1 MAGFLRSGGSGG
13 AGYGRVS
20 GGGVGGNNPYGD
32 GSDPYRGVSN
42 SYTSTP
48 TSSGRTAAGY
58 GGVGGGGAGF
68 SGAGYGGRG
77 AGFAGA
83 GAGGA
88 ARPAG
93 GAGYRSGG
101 AGFSGGAGGAGAGG
115 AGYGSEKAVPQNLSS
130 GGHLV
135 VKCPDQLVLSNCLII
150 NGQEWGSTKYVL
162 VDGMYVFTAQA
173 DSTGNIQPGTLGT
186 ALLQRKWAGLSAQ
199 GQVVQAESYD
209 PFAFGN
215 SVYLGSIDI
224 EVAYLRKGEIAP
236 QPYDTEEMAK
246 VFARAFDNHIF
257 TVGQLLVFEFK
268 GMNLM
273 ATIRG
278 VDVVE
283 LHEMQQ
289 GGKKSSGSDTH
300 PSRSDRGI
308 LIAQTQINFSA
319 SQDGGVKLKASGNRP
334 PPNAILQPNFKFEDM
349 GVGGLDK
356 EFANIFRRAFASRIF
371 PPALVEKLGIQHVK
385 GMVLYGPP
393 GTGKTLL
400 ARQIGKMLNAREPKI
415 VNGPE
420 VFNKYVGGSEENVR
434 KLFADA
440 EKEQKEKGDESQLHI
455 IILDELDAMV
465 RQRGSG
471 GAGATS
477 AGDNVVNTLL
487 AKLDGVEQLNNIL
500 VIGMTNRL
508 DMIDE
513 ALLRPGRLE
522 VHVEVSLPDE
532 FGRRQILNI
541 HTSKMRTNGVMNTD
555 VNIDELAALTK
566 NFSGAE
572 IAGLIK
578 SATSFAFNRH
588 VKVGTMAGYSNDV
601 ENMKVQH
608 QDFLHALEEVKP
620 AFGVA
625 EEELSQVVQNG
636 IMHFAPHIDVILRD
650 GHLRV
655 EQVRTSQRTPLVTVL
670 LHGPPGSGKTA
681 LAATIAIASDYPFI
695 KLISP
700 ENMIGMGEAAKIN
713 YLNKVFNDAY
723 KSPLSIIVI
732 DNIEKIVEW
741 VRIGPRF
748 SNSVLQALAVLLGK
762 RPPKDKRLLVLA
774 TTSNRRMLHEMEML
788 NAFIAEIRVPNIT
801 SLRSVDHVVRQMQLF
816 EHDQDAQ
823 RCTQL
828 LAQAGLGEEGK
839 LNIGIKKLLS
849 EIEMARLDND
859 PADRLASSLSSVQNT
874 AIDVDIDVDDLN

>member
-1 MAGFLRSGGSGG
+1 MAGFLRGGGSGG

-20 GGGVGGNNPYGD
+20 SGAGGSNPYGD
-32 GSDPYRGVSN
+32 GGSN
-42 SYTSTP
+42 PYTSA
-48 TSSGRTAAGY
+48 SSGRQAAAGY
-58 GGVGGGGAGF
+58 GGGGAGF
-68 SGAGYGGRG
+68 GG
-77 AGFAGA
+77 AGFSAGDVGNTHRSS
-83 GAGGA
+83 GA
-88 ARPAG
+88 
-93 GAGYRSGG
+93 AGYRGGG
-101 AGFSGGAGGAGAGG
+101 AGFSGGAGGAGG
-115 AGYGSEKAVPQNLSS
+115 AGYGSEKAPPQRVPRN
-130 GGHLV
+130 GHLI
-135 VKCPDQLVLSNCLII
+135 VKCPEQLIQSNCIVV
-150 NGQEWGSTKYVL
+150 NAQEWGSTQYVL
-162 VDGMYVFTAQA
+162 VNGMNVFTATS
-173 DSTGNIQPGTLGT
+173 DTTGTIQPGTLGT
-186 ALLQRKWAGLSAQ
+186 ALLQRQWAGLSFP
-199 GQVVQAESYD
+199 GDVVQAESYD

-224 EVAYLRKGEIAP
+224 EVAYLSKGEVAP
-236 QPYDTEEMAK
+236 QAYDTDEMAK
-246 VFARAFDNHIF
+246 RFTRAFENHIF

-268 GMNLM
+268 GMNM
-273 ATIRG
+273 KAVVTG

-283 LHEMQQ
+283 LHEIQ
-289 GGKKSSGSDTH
+289 GGNNAPPGKHGASHQSQ
-300 PSRSDRGI
+300 SDRGI
-308 LIAQTQINFSA
+308 LIAQTQVNFA
-319 SQDGGVKLKASGNRP
+319 AAQNGGVKLKASANRP

-440 EKEQKEKGDESQLHI
+440 EAEQKAKGDESQLHI

-541 HTSKMRTNGVMNTD
+541 HTSKMRSNGVMDSD

-588 VKVGTMAGYSNDV
+588 VKVGTMAGISNDV

-608 QDFLHALEEVKP
+608 QDFLNALEEVKP

-700 ENMIGMGEAAKIN
+700 ESMIGMGDAQKIN

-723 KSPLSIIVI
+723 KSPMSIIVI

-774 TTSNRRMLHEMEML
+774 TTSNRTMLHEMEML

-816 EHDQDAQ
+816 DNENDIQ
-823 RCTQL
+823 RCQQL
-828 LAQAGLGEEGK
+828 LAQAGLGEEGR

-859 PADRLASSLSSVQNT
+859 PADRLASSLSSVQST
-874 AIDVDIDVDDLN
+874 AIDVDIDVGLN

>member
-1 MAGFLRSGGSGG
+1 MAGFLRGGGSGG

-20 GGGVGGNNPYGD
+20 GGAGGNNPYGD
-32 GSDPYRGVSN
+32 GGSDPYRDGRNPYN
-42 SYTSTP
+42 SSTA
-48 TSSGRTAAGY
+48 SGGRPAAAGY
-58 GGVGGGGAGF
+58 GGGGAGF
-68 SGAGYGGRG
+68 TGGAGFGGGGGGGGGG
-77 AGFAGA
+77 AGFAGS
-83 GAGGA
+83 GAGRA
-88 ARPAG
+88 PS
-93 GAGYRSGG
+93 GAGFRSGG
-101 AGFSGGAGGAGAGG
+101 AGFAGGAGGAG
-115 AGYGSEKAVPQNLSS
+115 YSSEKASSQRAPS
-130 GGHLV
+130 GGHLI
-135 VKCPDQLVLSNCLII
+135 VKCPDQLTHSNCII
-150 NGQEWGSTKYVL
+150 VNGQEWGSTQYVL
-162 VDGMYVFTAQA
+162 VDGMYVFTAKA
-173 DSTGNIQPGTLGT
+173 DTTGQIEPGTLGT
-186 ALLQRKWAGLSAQ
+186 ALLQRKWAGLSVQ

-224 EVAYLRKGEIAP
+224 EVAYFRKGETAP
-236 QPYDTEEMAK
+236 QAYDTEEMAK
-246 VFARAFDNHIF
+246 TFTRAFESHIF
-257 TVGQLLVFEFK
+257 TVGQRLVLEFK
-268 GMNLM
+268 GMLM
-273 ATIRG
+273 VATITG
-278 VDVVE
+278 VEVVE
-283 LHEMQQ
+283 LHEIQERGRNAPTDNH
-289 GGKKSSGSDTH
+289 GGSR

-308 LIAQTQINFSA
+308 LIAQTQVNFSA
-319 SQDGGVKLKASGNRP
+319 AQDGGVKLKASGNRP

-440 EKEQKEKGDESQLHI
+440 EAEQKAKGDESQLHI

-541 HTSKMRTNGVMNTD
+541 HTNKMKSNGVMDSD
-555 VNIDELAALTK
+555 VNINDLAALTK

-588 VKVGTMAGYSNDV
+588 VKVGTMAGISNDV
-601 ENMKVQH
+601 EDMKVSH
-608 QDFLHALEEVKP
+608 QDFLNALEEVKP

-655 EQVRTSQRTPLVTVL
+655 EQVRTSTRTPLVTVL

-700 ENMIGMGEAAKIN
+700 ESMIGMGDAQRIN

-788 NAFIAEIRVPNIT
+788 NAFIAEIRVPSIT

-816 EHDQDAQ
+816 EDENDAQ
-823 RCTQL
+823 RCLQL

-839 LNIGIKKLLS
+839 LNIGIKMLLS

-874 AIDVDIDVDDLN
+874 AIDVDIDVELN

>member
-1 MAGFLRSGGSGG
+1 MAGFLRGGGSGG

-20 GGGVGGNNPYGD
+20 SGAGGSNPYGD
-32 GSDPYRGVSN
+32 GGSN
-42 SYTSTP
+42 PYTSA
-48 TSSGRTAAGY
+48 SSGRQAAAGY
-58 GGVGGGGAGF
+58 GGGGAGF
-68 SGAGYGGRG
+68 GG
-77 AGFAGA
+77 AGFSTGDVGNTHRSSGA
-83 GAGGA
+83 
-88 ARPAG
+88 
-93 GAGYRSGG
+93 AGYRGGG
-101 AGFSGGAGGAGAGG
+101 AGFSGGAGGAG
-115 AGYGSEKAVPQNLSS
+115 YGSEKAPPQRVPRN
-130 GGHLV
+130 GHLI
-135 VKCPDQLVLSNCLII
+135 VKCPEQLIQSNCIVV
-150 NGQEWGSTKYVL
+150 NAQEWGSTQYVL
-162 VDGMYVFTAQA
+162 VNGMNVFTATS
-173 DSTGNIQPGTLGT
+173 DTTGTIQPGTLGT
-186 ALLQRKWAGLSAQ
+186 ALLQRQWAGLSFP
-199 GQVVQAESYD
+199 GDVVQAESYD

-224 EVAYLRKGEIAP
+224 EVAYLSKGEVAP
-236 QPYDTEEMAK
+236 QAYDTDEMAK
-246 VFARAFDNHIF
+246 RFTRAFENHIF

-268 GMNLM
+268 GMNM
-273 ATIRG
+273 KAVVTG

-283 LHEMQQ
+283 LHEIQ
-289 GGKKSSGSDTH
+289 GGNNAPPGKHGASHQSQ
-300 PSRSDRGI
+300 SDRGI
-308 LIAQTQINFSA
+308 LIAQTQVNFA
-319 SQDGGVKLKASGNRP
+319 AAQNGGVKLKASANRP

-440 EKEQKEKGDESQLHI
+440 EAEQKAKGDESQLHI

-541 HTSKMRTNGVMNTD
+541 HTSKMRSNGVMDSD

-588 VKVGTMAGYSNDV
+588 VKVGTMAGISNDV

-608 QDFLHALEEVKP
+608 QDFLNALEEVKP

-700 ENMIGMGEAAKIN
+700 ESMIGMGDAQKIN

-723 KSPLSIIVI
+723 KSPMSIIVI

-774 TTSNRRMLHEMEML
+774 TTSNRTMLHEMEML

-816 EHDQDAQ
+816 DNENDIQ
-823 RCTQL
+823 RCQQL
-828 LAQAGLGEEGK
+828 LAQAGLGEEGR

-859 PADRLASSLSSVQNT
+859 PADRLASSLSSVQST
-874 AIDVDIDVDDLN
+874 AIDVDIDVGLN

>member
-1 MAGFLRSGGSGG
+1 MAGFLRGGSSG
-13 AGYGRVS
+13 AGGVPDRGAYGRLS
-20 GGGVGGNNPYGD
+20 GYGD
-32 GSDPYRGVSN
+32 NNDARGSAYGG
-42 SYTSTP
+42 TP
-48 TSSGRTAAGY
+48 PRQTPGAGSGAGFAPRSSGYR
-58 GGVGGGGAGF
+58 GGGAGF
-68 SGAGYGGRG
+68 
-77 AGFAGA
+77 
-83 GAGGA
+83 GGA
-88 ARPAG
+88 PS
-93 GAGYRSGG
+93 GY
-101 AGFSGGAGGAGAGG
+101 A
-115 AGYGSEKAVPQNLSS
+115 SEKVAPPRAS
-130 GGHLV
+130 GGHLI
-135 VKCPDQLVLSNCLII
+135 VKSPEQLNLTNCLIV
-150 NGQEWGSTKYVL
+150 NGQEWGSAQYII
-162 VDGMYVFTAQA
+162 VDGMYVFTAMS
-173 DSTGNIQPGTLGT
+173 DSTGQIQPGTLGA
-186 ALLQRKWAGLSAQ
+186 ALLQRYWAGLSTQ
-199 GQVVQAESYD
+199 GHVVQAEQYD
-209 PFAFGN
+209 PFMFGN
-215 SVYLGSIDI
+215 SVYLGGLDL
-224 EVAYLRKGEIAP
+224 EVAFIQKGGVEH
-236 QPYDTEEMAK
+236 QPFDAAEMGTN
-246 VFARAFDNHIF
+246 FARAFENHIF
-257 TVGQLLVFEFK
+257 TTGQLLVFEFRGIRLK
-268 GMNLM
+268 L
-273 ATIRG
+273 TVRG

-283 LHEMQQ
+283 LHEIQQ
-289 GGKKSSGSDTH
+289 QQRGGAPQQSHQSG
-300 PSRSDRGI
+300 RADRGI
-308 LIAQTQINFSA
+308 LIAQTQINFVSA
-319 SQDGGVKLKASGNRP
+319 PDAGVKIKASGNRP

-349 GVGGLDK
+349 GVGGLDR

-465 RQRGSG
+465 RVRGSG

-541 HTSKMRTNGVMNTD
+541 HTSKMRNNGVMDAD

-588 VKVGTMAGYSNDV
+588 VKVGTMAGISNDV
-601 ENMKVQH
+601 EDMKVSH

-655 EQVRTSQRTPLVTVL
+655 EQVRTSTRTPLVTVL

-681 LAATIAIASDYPFI
+681 LAATIAVASDYPFI

-700 ENMIGMGEAAKIN
+700 ENMIGMGEAQKIN

-723 KSPLSIIVI
+723 KSPMSIIVI

-774 TTSNRRMLHEMEML
+774 TTSNRRMLQEMEML

-816 EHDQDAQ
+816 EEENEQQ
-823 RCTQL
+823 RCVEL
-828 LAQAGLGEEGK
+828 LARAGLGEEGK
-839 LNIGIKKLLS
+839 LNLGIKKLLS

-859 PADRLASSLSSVQNT
+859 PADRLASSLSAAQSA
-874 AIDVDIDVDDLN
+874 AIDVDLDLS

>member
-1 MAGFLRSGGSGG
+1 MAGFLRGGGSGG
-13 AGYGRVS
+13 AGYGGVS
-20 GGGVGGNNPYGD
+20 SGAGGSNPYGD
-32 GSDPYRGVSN
+32 GGSN
-42 SYTSTP
+42 PYTSA
-48 TSSGRTAAGY
+48 SSGRQAAAGY
-58 GGVGGGGAGF
+58 GGGGAGF
-68 SGAGYGGRG
+68 GG
-77 AGFAGA
+77 AGFSAGDVGNTHRSS
-83 GAGGA
+83 GA
-88 ARPAG
+88 
-93 GAGYRSGG
+93 AGYRGGG
-101 AGFSGGAGGAGAGG
+101 AGFSGGAGGAG
-115 AGYGSEKAVPQNLSS
+115 YGSEKAPPQRVPRN
-130 GGHLV
+130 GHLI
-135 VKCPDQLVLSNCLII
+135 VKCPEQLIQSNCIVV
-150 NGQEWGSTKYVL
+150 NAQEWGSTQYVL
-162 VDGMYVFTAQA
+162 VNGMNVFTATS
-173 DSTGNIQPGTLGT
+173 DTTGTIQPGTLGT
-186 ALLQRKWAGLSAQ
+186 ALLQRQWAGLSFP
-199 GQVVQAESYD
+199 GDVVQAESYD

-224 EVAYLRKGEIAP
+224 EVAYLSKGEVAP
-236 QPYDTEEMAK
+236 QAYDTDEMAK
-246 VFARAFDNHIF
+246 RFTRAFENHIF

-268 GMNLM
+268 GMNM
-273 ATIRG
+273 KAVVTG

-283 LHEMQQ
+283 LHEIQ
-289 GGKKSSGSDTH
+289 GGNNAPPGKHGASHQSQ
-300 PSRSDRGI
+300 SDRGI
-308 LIAQTQINFSA
+308 LIAQTQVNFA
-319 SQDGGVKLKASGNRP
+319 AAQNGGVKLKASANRP

-440 EKEQKEKGDESQLHI
+440 EAEQKAKGDESQLHI

-541 HTSKMRTNGVMNTD
+541 HTSKMRSNGVMDSD

-588 VKVGTMAGYSNDV
+588 VKVGTMAGISNDV

-608 QDFLHALEEVKP
+608 QDFLNALEEVKP

-700 ENMIGMGEAAKIN
+700 ESMIGMGDAQKIN

-723 KSPLSIIVI
+723 KSPMSIIVI

-774 TTSNRRMLHEMEML
+774 TTSNRTMLHEMEML

-816 EHDQDAQ
+816 DNENDIQ
-823 RCTQL
+823 RCQQL
-828 LAQAGLGEEGK
+828 LAQAGLGEEGR

-859 PADRLASSLSSVQNT
+859 PADRLASSLSSVQST
-874 AIDVDIDVDDLN
+874 AIDVDIDVGLN

>member
-1 MAGFLRSGGSGG
+1 MAGFLRGGGSGG

-20 GGGVGGNNPYGD
+20 GGAGGNNPYGD
-32 GSDPYRGVSN
+32 SSDPYRDGRN
-42 SYTSTP
+42 PYTSSSA
-48 TSSGRTAAGY
+48 SSGRQGGAGY
-58 GGVGGGGAGF
+58 GGGGAGF
-68 SGAGYGGRG
+68 GGAGYGGGG
-77 AGFAGA
+77 AGFAGS
-83 GAGGA
+83 G
-88 ARPAG
+88 AG
-93 GAGYRSGG
+93 GAGYRGG
-101 AGFSGGAGGAGAGG
+101 AGFSGGAGGTGAGG
-115 AGYGSEKAVPQNLSS
+115 AGYGSEKAAPQRSQG

-150 NGQEWGSTKYVL
+150 NGQEWGSTQYVL

-173 DSTGNIQPGTLGT
+173 DTTGSIQPGTLGT

-224 EVAYLRKGEIAP
+224 EVGYLRKGEVAP
-236 QPYDTEEMAK
+236 QAYDTDEMAK
-246 VFARAFDNHIF
+246 VFARAFENHIF
-257 TVGQLLVFEFK
+257 TTGQLLVFEFK
-268 GMNLM
+268 GMNLT
-273 ATIRG
+273 ATVKG

-283 LHEMQQ
+283 LHEIQQ
-289 GGKKSSGSDTH
+289 RGKNAPPSGGASH

-308 LIAQTQINFSA
+308 LIAQTQVNFSA
-319 SQDGGVKLKASGNRP
+319 STDGGVKLKASRNRP

-541 HTSKMRTNGVMNTD
+541 HTSKMRTNGVMDSD

-588 VKVGTMAGYSNDV
+588 VKVGTMAGISNDV

-608 QDFLHALEEVKP
+608 QDFLNALEEVKP

-670 LHGPPGSGKTA
+670 LHGPSGSGKTA

-700 ENMIGMGEAAKIN
+700 ESMIGMGDAQKIN

-816 EHDQDAQ
+816 DNEDEAQ
-823 RCTQL
+823 RCQQL
-828 LAQAGLGEEGK
+828 LAQAGLGQEGK

-874 AIDVDIDVDDLN
+874 AIDVDIDVELN

>member
-1 MAGFLRSGGSGG
+1 MAGFLRGGGSGG

-20 GGGVGGNNPYGD
+20 SGAGGSNPYGD
-32 GSDPYRGVSN
+32 GGSN
-42 SYTSTP
+42 PYTSA
-48 TSSGRTAAGY
+48 SSGRQAAAGY
-58 GGVGGGGAGF
+58 GGGGAGF
-68 SGAGYGGRG
+68 GG
-77 AGFAGA
+77 AGFSTGDVGNTHRSSGA
-83 GAGGA
+83 
-88 ARPAG
+88 
-93 GAGYRSGG
+93 AGYRGGG
-101 AGFSGGAGGAGAGG
+101 AGFSGGAGGAG
-115 AGYGSEKAVPQNLSS
+115 YGSEKAPPQRVPRN
-130 GGHLV
+130 GHLI
-135 VKCPDQLVLSNCLII
+135 VKCPEQLIQSNCIVV
-150 NGQEWGSTKYVL
+150 NAQEWGSTQYVL
-162 VDGMYVFTAQA
+162 VNGMNVFTATS
-173 DSTGNIQPGTLGT
+173 DTTGTIQPGTLGT
-186 ALLQRKWAGLSAQ
+186 ALLQRQWAGLSFP
-199 GQVVQAESYD
+199 GDVVQAESYD

-224 EVAYLRKGEIAP
+224 EVAYLSKGEVAP
-236 QPYDTEEMAK
+236 QAYDTDEMAK
-246 VFARAFDNHIF
+246 RFTRAFENHIF

-268 GMNLM
+268 GMNM
-273 ATIRG
+273 KAVVTG

-283 LHEMQQ
+283 LHEIQ
-289 GGKKSSGSDTH
+289 GGNNAPPGKHGASHQSQ
-300 PSRSDRGI
+300 SDRGI
-308 LIAQTQINFSA
+308 LIAQTQVNFA
-319 SQDGGVKLKASGNRP
+319 AAQNGGVKLKASANRP

-440 EKEQKEKGDESQLHI
+440 EAEQKAKGDESQLHI

-541 HTSKMRTNGVMNTD
+541 HTSKMRSNGVMDSD

-588 VKVGTMAGYSNDV
+588 VKVGTMAGISNDV

-608 QDFLHALEEVKP
+608 QDFLNALEEVKP

-700 ENMIGMGEAAKIN
+700 ESMIGMGDAQKIN

-723 KSPLSIIVI
+723 KSPMSIIVI

-774 TTSNRRMLHEMEML
+774 TTSNRTMLHEMEML

-816 EHDQDAQ
+816 DNENDIQ
-823 RCTQL
+823 RCQQL
-828 LAQAGLGEEGK
+828 LAQAGLGEEGR

-859 PADRLASSLSSVQNT
+859 PADRLASSLSSVQSA
-874 AIDVDIDVDDLN
+874 AIDVDIDVGLN

>member
-1 MAGFLRSGGSGG
+1 MAGFLRGGGSGG
-13 AGYGRVS
+13 AGYGRVA
-20 GGGVGGNNPYGD
+20 D
-32 GSDPYRGVSN
+32 GSDPYRDGRN
-42 SYTSTP
+42 PYTSSSA
-48 TSSGRTAAGY
+48 SSGRAAASSGY
-58 GGVGGGGAGF
+58 GAG
-68 SGAGYGGRG
+68 GAGYGG

-88 ARPAG
+88 GRTAG
-93 GAGYRSGG
+93 GAGFRAGGAGFAGSAGG
-101 AGFSGGAGGAGAGG
+101 AGFSGGAGGAGGAGG
-115 AGYGSEKAVPQNLSS
+115 GAPYASEKSS
-130 GGHLV
+130 ARPRMGGGHLV
-135 VKCPDQLVLSNCLII
+135 VKCPEQLILSNCLI
-150 NGQEWGSTKYVL
+150 
-162 VDGMYVFTAQA
+162 
-173 DSTGNIQPGTLGT
+173 
-186 ALLQRKWAGLSAQ
+186 
-199 GQVVQAESYD
+199 
-209 PFAFGN
+209 
-215 SVYLGSIDI
+215 
-224 EVAYLRKGEIAP
+224 
-236 QPYDTEEMAK
+236 
-246 VFARAFDNHIF
+246 
-257 TVGQLLVFEFK
+257 
-268 GMNLM
+268 
-273 ATIRG
+273 
-278 VDVVE
+278 
-283 LHEMQQ
+283 
-289 GGKKSSGSDTH
+289 
-300 PSRSDRGI
+300 
-308 LIAQTQINFSA
+308 
-319 SQDGGVKLKASGNRP
+319 
-334 PPNAILQPNFKFEDM
+334 
-349 GVGGLDK
+349 
-356 EFANIFRRAFASRIF
+356 
-371 PPALVEKLGIQHVK
+371 
-385 GMVLYGPP
+385 
-393 GTGKTLL
+393 
-400 ARQIGKMLNAREPKI
+400 
-415 VNGPE
+415 
-420 VFNKYVGGSEENVR
+420 
-434 KLFADA
+434 
-440 EKEQKEKGDESQLHI
+440 
-455 IILDELDAMV
+455 
-465 RQRGSG
+465 RGSG

-541 HTSKMRTNGVMNTD
+541 HTSKMRTNGVMDGD

-588 VKVGTMAGYSNDV
+588 VKVGTMAGISNDV
-601 ENMKVQH
+601 EDMKVMH
-608 QDFLHALEEVKP
+608 QDFLNALEEVKP

-700 ENMIGMGEAAKIN
+700 ESMIGMGDAQKIN

-723 KSPLSIIVI
+723 KSPLSIVVI

-762 RPPKDKRLLVLA
+762 RPPKDKRLL
-774 TTSNRRMLHEMEML
+774 
-788 NAFIAEIRVPNIT
+788 
-801 SLRSVDHVVRQMQLF
+801 
-816 EHDQDAQ
+816 
-823 RCTQL
+823 
-828 LAQAGLGEEGK
+828 AGLGEEGK

-859 PADRLASSLSSVQNT
+859 PADRLASSLSSVQSS
-874 AIDVDIDVDDLN
+874 AIDVDIDVDLN

>member
-1 MAGFLRSGGSGG
+1 MAGFLRGGGSGS

-20 GGGVGGNNPYGD
+20 GGAGGNNPYGD
-32 GSDPYRGVSN
+32 GASN
-42 SYTSTP
+42 PYTSSSA
-48 TSSGRTAAGY
+48 SSGRQAAAGY
-58 GGVGGGGAGF
+58 GGGGAGFGGAGYGGGGAGF
-68 SGAGYGGRG
+68 SS
-77 AGFAGA
+77 
-83 GAGGA
+83 GGA
-88 ARPAG
+88 AGAPRSSG
-93 GAGYRSGG
+93 GAGYRSGGGG
-101 AGFSGGAGGAGAGG
+101 AGFSGGAGGAG
-115 AGYGSEKAVPQNLSS
+115 YGSEKAQPQRAQRD
-130 GGHLV
+130 GHLI
-135 VKCPDQLVLSNCLII
+135 VKCPEQLIQSNCIVT
-150 NGQEWGSTKYVL
+150 NGQEWGSTQYVL
-162 VDGMYVFTAQA
+162 VNGMNVFTAAA
-173 DSTGNIQPGTLGT
+173 DTTGTIQPGTLGT
-186 ALLQRKWAGLSAQ
+186 ALLQRQWAGLSFP
-199 GQVVQAESYD
+199 GDVVQAESYD

-224 EVAYLRKGEIAP
+224 EVAYLSKGEVAP
-236 QPYDTEEMAK
+236 QAYDTDEMAK
-246 VFARAFDNHIF
+246 RFARAFENHIF
-257 TVGQLLVFEFK
+257 TVGQLLVFEFR
-268 GMNLM
+268 GMNM
-273 ATIRG
+273 KATVRG
-278 VDVVE
+278 VEVVE
-283 LHEMQQ
+283 LHEIQQ
-289 GGKKSSGSDTH
+289 RGQNAQSGNQGAAH
-300 PSRSDRGI
+300 QSRSDRGI

-319 SQDGGVKLKASGNRP
+319 AQNGGVKLKASANRP

-440 EKEQKEKGDESQLHI
+440 EAEQKAKGDESQLHI

-541 HTSKMRTNGVMNTD
+541 HTSKMRTNGVMDSD

-588 VKVGTMAGYSNDV
+588 VKVGTMAGISNDV

-608 QDFLHALEEVKP
+608 QDFLNALEEVKP

-700 ENMIGMGEAAKIN
+700 ESMIGMGDAQKIN

-723 KSPLSIIVI
+723 KSPMSIIVI

-774 TTSNRRMLHEMEML
+774 TTSNRTMLHEMEML

-801 SLRSVDHVVRQMQLF
+801 TLRSVDHVVRQMQLF
-816 EHDQDAQ
+816 GNENDAQ
-823 RCTQL
+823 RCQHL
-828 LAQAGLGEEGK
+828 LAQAGLGEEGR

-874 AIDVDIDVDDLN
+874 AIDVDIDVGLN

>member
-1 MAGFLRSGGSGG
+1 MAGFLRGGG
-13 AGYGRVS
+13 ASSGAAGSDRSAYSRVS
-20 GGGVGGNNPYGD
+20 GA
-32 GSDPYRGVSN
+32 GSDPYADARGA
-42 SYTSTP
+42 YGGGAAAPARQT
-48 TSSGRTAAGY
+48 AGY
-58 GGVGGGGAGF
+58 GGGGAGF
-68 SGAGYGGRG
+68 SSSGGG
-77 AGFAGA
+77 AGFSSRPSAGA
-83 GAGGA
+83 GF
-88 ARPAG
+88 G
-93 GAGYRSGG
+93 GAGTGSAGAYRSSGG
-101 AGFSGGAGGAGAGG
+101 AGFSGGNGGNG
-115 AGYGSEKAVPQNLSS
+115 GYGGGYASEKAPSSHS
-130 GGHLV
+130 GGSGHLI
-135 VKCPDQLVLSNCLII
+135 VKCPEQLVLSNCLIV
-150 NGQEWGSTKYVL
+150 NGQEWGSTQYVL
-162 VDGMYVFTAQA
+162 VDGMYVFTARADPTGQVQA
-173 DSTGNIQPGTLGT
+173 GTLGT
-186 ALLQRKWAGLSAQ
+186 ALLQRQWAGLSAT
-199 GQVVQAESYD
+199 GHVVQAEPYD
-209 PFAFGN
+209 PSMFGN
-215 SVYLGSIDI
+215 SIYLGGLDI
-224 EVAYLRKGEIAP
+224 EVGLLRRG
-236 QPYDTEEMAK
+236 EMAPHPFDADEMQRNF
-246 VFARAFDNHIF
+246 VRAFENQIF

-268 GMNLM
+268 GLNLK
-273 ATIRG
+273 ATVRG
-278 VDVVE
+278 VEVVE
-283 LHEMQQ
+283 LHEVQQ
-289 GGKKSSGSDTH
+289 RSGAQAQQQQQQSGQH
-300 PSRSDRGI
+300 VSRSDKGI
-308 LIAQTQINFSA
+308 LIAQTQVNFVA
-319 SQDGGVKLKASGNRP
+319 APEGGVKIKASGNRP

-349 GVGGLDK
+349 GVGGLDR

-541 HTSKMRTNGVMNTD
+541 HTSKMRNNGVMESD
-555 VNIDELAALTK
+555 VNIEQLAALTK

-588 VKVGTMAGYSNDV
+588 VKVGTMAGISNDV
-601 ENMKVQH
+601 ENMKVCQ
-608 QDFLHALEEVKP
+608 QDFLNALEEVKP

-655 EQVRTSQRTPLVTVL
+655 EQVRTSSRTPLVTVL

-700 ENMIGMGEAAKIN
+700 ESMIGMGDAQKIN

-723 KSPLSIIVI
+723 KSPMSIIVI

-774 TTSNRRMLHEMEML
+774 TTSNRRMLQEMEML

-801 SLRSVDHVVRQMQLF
+801 SLRSVDHVVHQMQLF
-816 EHDQDAQ
+816 ESEQDQQ
-823 RCTQL
+823 RCMQL
-828 LAQAGLGEEGK
+828 LQQAGLGEEGK

-859 PADRLASSLSSVQNT
+859 PADRLASSLSAAQNA
-874 AIDVDIDVDDLN
+874 AIDVDLDLN

>member
-1 MAGFLRSGGSGG
+1 MAGFLRGGGSGGSGG

-20 GGGVGGNNPYGD
+20 SGAGGSNPYVD
-32 GSDPYRGVSN
+32 GGSN
-42 SYTSTP
+42 PYTSSTS
-48 TSSGRTAAGY
+48 SSGRLAAAGY
-58 GGVGGGGAGF
+58 GGGGAGYGGGGAGF
-68 SGAGYGGRG
+68 AGS
-77 AGFAGA
+77 
-83 GAGGA
+83 
-88 ARPAG
+88 G
-93 GAGYRSGG
+93 GAGSAPRSSGAAGYRGGG
-101 AGFSGGAGGAGAGG
+101 AGFSGGAG
-115 AGYGSEKAVPQNLSS
+115 YGSEKAPPQRAPG
-130 GGHLV
+130 GGHLI

-150 NGQEWGSTKYVL
+150 NGHEWGSTHYVL

-173 DSTGNIQPGTLGT
+173 DTTGTIQPGTLGT
-186 ALLQRKWAGLSAQ
+186 ALLQRKWAGLSIP
-199 GQVVQAESYD
+199 GHVVQAESYD

-215 SVYLGSIDI
+215 SVYLGSIDL
-224 EVAYLRKGEIAP
+224 EVAYFRKGEVAS
-236 QPYDTEEMAK
+236 QAYDTGEMAK
-246 VFARAFDNHIF
+246 LFARAFENHIF
-257 TVGQLLVFEFK
+257 TTGQTLVFEFK
-268 GMNLM
+268 GMNLVV
-273 ATIRG
+273 TVTG
-278 VDVVE
+278 VEVVE
-283 LHEMQQ
+283 LHEIQQ
-289 GGKKSSGSDTH
+289 RGSNAPSGGHDASH
-300 PSRSDRGI
+300 QSRSDRGI
-308 LIAQTQINFSA
+308 LIAQTQINFA
-319 SQDGGVKLKASGNRP
+319 AARDGGVKLKASGNRP

-440 EKEQKEKGDESQLHI
+440 EAEQKAKGDESQLHI

-541 HTSKMRTNGVMNTD
+541 HTSKMRNNGVMDSD

-588 VKVGTMAGYSNDV
+588 VKVGTMAGISNDV

-608 QDFLHALEEVKP
+608 QDFLNALEEVKP

-670 LHGPPGSGKTA
+670 LHGPSGSGKTA

-700 ENMIGMGEAAKIN
+700 ESMIGMGDAQKIS

-723 KSPLSIIVI
+723 KSPLSIVVI

-774 TTSNRRMLHEMEML
+774 TTSNRSMLHEMEML

-801 SLRSVDHVVRQMQLF
+801 SLRSIDHVVRQMQLF
-816 EHDQDAQ
+816 DNDNDAQ
-823 RCTQL
+823 RCQQL
-828 LAQAGLGEEGK
+828 LAQAGLGEEGR

-859 PADRLASSLSSVQNT
+859 PADRLASSLSSAQNT
-874 AIDVDIDVDDLN
+874 AIDVDIDVGLN

>member
-1 MAGFLRSGGSGG
+1 MAGFLRGGGSGS

-20 GGGVGGNNPYGD
+20 GGGAAGSNPYGD
-32 GSDPYRGVSN
+32 GGSN
-42 SYTSTP
+42 PYTSSSA
-48 TSSGRTAAGY
+48 SSGRTAAAGY
-58 GGVGGGGAGF
+58 GGGGAG
-68 SGAGYGGRG
+68 Y
-77 AGFAGA
+77 

-88 ARPAG
+88 GFSSGGAGGASRPSA

-101 AGFSGGAGGAGAGG
+101 AGFSGGAGGAG
-115 AGYGSEKAVPQNLSS
+115 YGSEKAPSQRAPRD
-130 GGHLV
+130 GHLI
-135 VKCPDQLVLSNCLII
+135 VKCPEPFIQSNCIVT
-150 NGQEWGSTKYVL
+150 NGQEWGSTHYVL
-162 VDGMYVFTAQA
+162 VNGMNVFTAQA
-173 DSTGNIQPGTLGT
+173 DTTGTIQQGTLGT
-186 ALLQRKWAGLSAQ
+186 ALLQRQWAGLSFP
-199 GQVVQAESYD
+199 GDVVQAESYD

-224 EVAYLRKGEIAP
+224 EVAYLSKGEVAP
-236 QPYDTEEMAK
+236 QAYDTDEMAK
-246 VFARAFDNHIF
+246 RFTRAFENHIF

-268 GMNLM
+268 GMNM
-273 ATIRG
+273 KAVVKG

-283 LHEMQQ
+283 LHEIQ
-289 GGKKSSGSDTH
+289 GGGKAAPPGGH
-300 PSRSDRGI
+300 GAPHQSRSDRGI
-308 LIAQTQINFSA
+308 LIAQTQVNFSA
-319 SQDGGVKLKASGNRP
+319 TQNGGIKLKASGNRP

-349 GVGGLDK
+349 GVGGLDR

-440 EKEQKEKGDESQLHI
+440 EAEQKAKGDESQLHI

-541 HTSKMRTNGVMNTD
+541 HTSKMRTNGVMDSD
-555 VNIDELAALTK
+555 VNIDELASLTK

-588 VKVGTMAGYSNDV
+588 VKVGTMAGISNDV

-608 QDFLHALEEVKP
+608 QDFLNALEEVKP

-700 ENMIGMGEAAKIN
+700 ESMIGMGDAQKIN

-774 TTSNRRMLHEMEML
+774 TTSNRTMLHEMEML

-816 EHDQDAQ
+816 DNENDTQ
-823 RCTQL
+823 RCQQL
-828 LAQAGLGEEGK
+828 LTQAGLGEEGR

-859 PADRLASSLSSVQNT
+859 PADRLASSLSSVQST
-874 AIDVDIDVDDLN
+874 AIDVDIDVGLN

>member
-1 MAGFLRSGGSGG
+1 MAGFLRGGGSGG
-13 AGYGRVS
+13 AGYGRV
-20 GGGVGGNNPYGD
+20 GD
-32 GSDPYRGVSN
+32 GSDPYRDGRN
-42 SYTSTP
+42 PYTSSSA
-48 TSSGRTAAGY
+48 SSGRSAAG
-58 GGVGGGGAGF
+58 
-68 SGAGYGGRG
+68 GAGYGG

-88 ARPAG
+88 GRTAG
-93 GAGYRSGG
+93 GAGFRAGGAGFAGGAGG
-101 AGFSGGAGGAGAGG
+101 AGFSGGAGGAGGGG
-115 AGYGSEKAVPQNLSS
+115 APYASEKSS
-130 GGHLV
+130 PRPRMGGGHLV
-135 VKCPDQLVLSNCLII
+135 VKCPEQLILSNCLIV
-150 NGQEWGSTKYVL
+150 NGQEWGSTQYVL
-162 VDGMYVFTAQA
+162 VEGMYVFTAQA
-173 DSTGNIQPGTLGT
+173 DPTGAIQPGTLGT
-186 ALLQRKWAGLSAQ
+186 AKLQRQWAGLSAQ
-199 GQVVQAESYD
+199 GQSVEAVPYD

-224 EVAYLRKGEIAP
+224 EVAFIRKGEVAA
-236 QPYDTEEMAK
+236 QAYDTAEMAK
-246 VFARAFDNHIF
+246 VFARAFENHIF
-257 TVGQLLVFEFK
+257 TTGQLLVFEFK
-268 GMNLM
+268 GMNLI

-283 LHEMQQ
+283 LHEIQQRSQSAPQ
-289 GGKKSSGSDTH
+289 GGHAGSH

-319 SQDGGVKLKASGNRP
+319 TPDGGVKLKASGNRP

-440 EKEQKEKGDESQLHI
+440 EKEQKDKGDESQLHI

-541 HTSKMRTNGVMNTD
+541 HTSKMRTNGVMDGD

-588 VKVGTMAGYSNDV
+588 VKVGTMAGISNDV
-601 ENMKVQH
+601 EDMKVMH
-608 QDFLHALEEVKP
+608 QDFLNALEEVKP

-700 ENMIGMGEAAKIN
+700 ESMIGMGDAQKIN

-723 KSPLSIIVI
+723 KSPLSIVVI

-816 EHDQDAQ
+816 EHDGEAQ
-823 RCTQL
+823 RCQQL

-874 AIDVDIDVDDLN
+874 AIDVDIDVDLN